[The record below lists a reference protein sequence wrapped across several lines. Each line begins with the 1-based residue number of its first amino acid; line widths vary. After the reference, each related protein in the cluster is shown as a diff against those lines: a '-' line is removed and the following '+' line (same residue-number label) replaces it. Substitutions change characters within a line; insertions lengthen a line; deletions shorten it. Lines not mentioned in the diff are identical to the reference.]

1 MTVIKD
7 GIIRREEIIMAAR
20 GLFINKGYDKTSV
33 NDILN
38 IVNIAKGTFYYYF
51 SSKAEVL
58 ESIVTN
64 IVDEGIL
71 RAEYKLKDKTVPLL
85 NRFILVIMGQ
95 RPEFEG
101 SDVIKEEMHKVE
113 NTKLERLYLR
123 EMIKRLTPILE
134 ELIIEGIDQNIFK
147 TDYPREAI
155 ESILLLG
162 HMMFDWEVFQ
172 WNIEEYP
179 IKIKAFL
186 TNMEKILGTKE
197 GELDIFLQM
206 FGQS

>member
-206 FGQS
+206 FQQS

>member
-20 GLFINKGYDKTSV
+20 GLFISKGYDKTSV

-51 SSKAEVL
+51 SSKEEVL

-71 RAEYKLKDKTVPLL
+71 RAKYVLKDKTVPLL

-162 HMMFDWEVFQ
+162 HLMFDWEVFQ

-197 GELDIFLQM
+197 GELDIFSQI
-206 FGQS
+206 FQQS